1 MCIILDAVM
10 ALVLCKQK
18 ENESL
23 QDYTKRF
30 HVARDVFESHLGGPI
45 VLHKIVT
52 AMPGNDETNILEHD
66 DKRKTAS
73 DKFLVYLYL
82 KNADKDKYGSLLDG
96 LNTQQS
102 LNNNQYLATITD
114 ANNVLSNHR
123 FDNNKH
129 NKTRK
134 TDKKSKSDNNVNK
147 EEQEVPLS
155 FAQLKGKCYCC
166 GKPGHKSPQC
176 REKVSKPREEWFIH
190 KAEKPYAG
198 IWECQCC
205 HQ

>member
-1 MCIILDAVM
+1 MQASGNANAATSEGSNKLNDT
-10 ALVLCKQK
+10 
-18 ENESL
+18 ESN
-23 QDYTKRF
+23 Q
-30 HVARDVFESHLGGPI
+30 
-45 VLHKIVT
+45 
-52 AMPGNDETNILEHD
+52 
-66 DKRKTAS
+66 
-73 DKFLVYLYL
+73 
-82 KNADKDKYGSLLDG
+82 DKYGSLLDG

-102 LNNNQYLATITD
+102 LNNNQYPATITD

-155 FAQLKGKCYCC
+155 FVQLEGKCYCC

-176 REKVSKPREEWFIH
+176 REKDSTPREEWFIH

-198 IWECQCC
+198 IWECRRCQ
-205 HQ
+205 